1 MSQYVEVKAFSLY
14 CINTSPNPRVP
25 AYEVAVA
32 ISESAS
38 TAGGAELITA
48 NCATFA
54 EVDYQIGGLIRQLN
68 RLRRSAKAKLA
79 KNRFV

>member
-1 MSQYVEVKAFSLY
+1 MRAFSLY
-14 CINTSPNPRVP
+14 CIDTSPSSGVP

-38 TAGGAELITA
+38 ATGGEEVITA

-54 EVDYQIGGLIRQLN
+54 EVDYQIDGLICQLN
-68 RLRRSAKAKLA
+68 RLRKIAKAKLA
-79 KNRFV
+79 KNRFA